1 MEVMGPT
8 RHRTVDAHRF
18 APAAPEEEY
27 VYGASCPGWHT
38 TTAHDDA
45 IDDWISFMR
54 DQGIERVCCL
64 LSGDQLAGT
73 EANTDHYREA
83 FGPERVRHVPIADHH
98 LADEE
103 LLADRILPFLH
114 DAVAA
119 DEPVVVHC
127 LAGIG
132 RTGHV
137 LAAWLVDGRGYD
149 VVDAIETVKEMGRSP
164 AEAVSS
170 GNARHGELY
179 ELLATF
185 E

>member
-1 MEVMGPT
+1 MGPT
-8 RHRTVDAHRF
+8 RHRRVDAHRF
-18 APAAPEEEY
+18 APAAPDEES

-38 TTAHDDA
+38 TTERDSA
-45 IDDWISFMR
+45 IDDWISFMQDR
-54 DQGIERVCCL
+54 GIERVCCL

-73 EANTDHYREA
+73 DANTDYYRDA

-98 LADEE
+98 LADVETLEE
-103 LLADRILPFLH
+103 QILPFLET
-114 DAVAA
+114 AV
-119 DEPVVVHC
+119 DREEPVVVHC

-137 LAAWLVDGRGYD
+137 LAAWLVAGRDYD
-149 VVDAIETVKEMGRSP
+149 VVDAIETVQEMGRSP
-164 AEAVSS
+164 AEAIES